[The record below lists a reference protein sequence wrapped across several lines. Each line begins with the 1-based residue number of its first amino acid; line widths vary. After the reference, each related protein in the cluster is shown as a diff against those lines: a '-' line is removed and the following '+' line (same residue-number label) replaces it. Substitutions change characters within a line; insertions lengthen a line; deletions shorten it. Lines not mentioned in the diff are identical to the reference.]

1 VEAVEGY
8 DAIRAAFAWRVP
20 ARFNAGVAC
29 SDAHRHDAPA
39 VVAGTET
46 LTFGGL
52 SELSN
57 RFANAL
63 AGLGLGRGDRVA
75 FVLPQGFTAAI
86 CHVGAYKAGAVAV
99 PMSELFGPDA
109 IRHRL
114 GDSGSRVVVCG
125 AAVVDVVAEAAADL
139 GVRVVRDGDELE
151 HLLASSS
158 PRFDPVDTAAGEPA
172 FLIYTSGTTAAP
184 KGCLH
189 AHRCLLG
196 HLPGF
201 DLSHGFFPQDGDR
214 FWTPADWAWMGGLMD
229 GLIPS
234 LFHGRPIVANPAGRF
249 DPEAAARLVVEQ
261 GVRNTFL
268 PPTALRFMRNAGV
281 SLPPGTLRTAMSGG
295 EVLGADTLEWARDA
309 LGVTVAETYGQTE
322 ANYVIGNS
330 PGAWPVRPGSMG
342 RAYPGHEV
350 EVIDA
355 EGNPLEP
362 GEEGEVAVRVPDPVA
377 FLGYLNAPEAT
388 RDKHVGDWL
397 RTGDVARRDEDGY
410 FWFAGR
416 ADDLIISSGYRIAPV
431 EIEQCLARHPAVA
444 AVAVVGVPDEARGQ
458 VVKAFVVARDG
469 CEPGD
474 RLAGELQEHVRS
486 RLAAYEYPRQVEFV
500 PELPLTVTGKV
511 RRRALLDG

>member
-1 VEAVEGY
+1 VPGY
-8 DAIRAAFAWRVP
+8 DAIRAAFAWQVP
-20 ARFNAGVAC
+20 DRFNVGVAC
-29 SDAHRHDAPA
+29 SDVHPPGATA
-39 VVAGTET
+39 VVAGDRQ

-52 SELSN
+52 AELSS

-63 AGLGLGRGDRVA
+63 GALGVGRGDRVA

-99 PMSELFGPDA
+99 PMSELFGPEA
-109 IRHRL
+109 IEHRL
-114 GDSGSRVVVCG
+114 GDSGARVVVCG
-125 AAVVDVVAEAAADL
+125 AASLDVVAGPAADL
-139 GVRVVRDGDELE
+139 GVRVVRDGDGFER
-151 HLLASSS
+151 LLADAS
-158 PRFDPVDTAAGEPA
+158 PRFAPVDTAADDPA

-201 DLSHGFFPQDGDR
+201 DLSHSFFPQAGDC

-234 LFHGRPIVANPAGRF
+234 LHHGRAIVANPPGRF

-281 SLPPGTLRTAMSGG
+281 ALPPGTLRTAMSGG
-295 EVLGADTLEWARDA
+295 EVLGADTLEWARGA
-309 LGVTVAETYGQTE
+309 LGVTVAEIYGQTE
-322 ANYVIGNS
+322 ANYVIGNC
-330 PGAWPVRPGSMG
+330 PDAWPVRPGSMG

-350 EVIDA
+350 EVIDGD
-355 EGNPLEP
+355 GNALEP

-377 FLGYLNAPEAT
+377 FLGYLNAPGAT
-388 RDKHVGDWL
+388 REKHVGDWL

-416 ADDLIISSGYRIAPV
+416 ADDLIISAGYRIAPV

-444 AVAVVGVPDEARGQ
+444 AVAVVGVPDDTRGQ
-458 VVKAFVVARDG
+458 LVKAFVVARDG
-469 CEPGD
+469 AEPGD
-474 RLAGELQEHVRS
+474 GLAGELQEYVRT
-486 RLAAYEYPRQVEFV
+486 RLAAYEYPRRVEFV
-500 PELPLTVTGKV
+500 PELPLTVTGKI
-511 RRRALLDG
+511 RRRALLDR